1 MCAVRWSNHEFN
13 GSFVQYVV
21 SSWFPWQKC
30 NLALFVCSHWCFVVE
45 SDLALSIFEKQNLVL
60 LTESF
65 VQQLDGGWFRTKE
78 LAGGP
83 FEIFTFA
90 DDHDDVA

>member
-1 MCAVRWSNHEFN
+1 M
-13 GSFVQYVV
+13 
-21 SSWFPWQKC
+21 
-30 NLALFVCSHWCFVVE
+30 
-45 SDLALSIFEKQNLVL
+45 L

-90 DDHDDVA
+90 DDHDDVAWMYRLLLRLMESQSMHLSEWPGLFWQHNLTSMCVGKHDVNKNKA